1 MMEGAADQKLAN
13 GRGGVPLG
21 RGASPRLWRKKKGGN
36 KGGGCS
42 SSIVLDSKGL
52 PVLPPPPPA
61 EEAINRLN
69 AGWPGGS
76 SLIG

>member
-1 MMEGAADQKLAN
+1 MEEEESHWEEGLPLVC
-13 GRGGVPLG
+13 GG
-21 RGASPRLWRKKKGGN
+21 KKGGN

-52 PVLPPPPPA
+52 PVLPPPPHA